1 MNNDYSEIP
10 FETIIEQNKRLRL
23 IIKLIILFLILIII
37 GLFYFKKN
45 VIFTDFHLKGDS
57 VVMVN
62 YGDTYKDEG
71 FVATLYKKDVSD
83 QVSVKGK
90 ANFKKVGTYKIT
102 YKLKINYLNIEKVL
116 IRKIKVVDN
125 VPPELTVSSDDTI
138 YIDENGTY
146 VSPDYKAVDN
156 VDGDITK
163 KVKKESNVDV
173 TKVGEYTEK
182 FTVLDSSKNASTK
195 EIKVIVQEKFKNT
208 YISVSISNQ
217 TLTYYQHGK
226 VVLQSPVVTGYGG
239 DTPYG
244 SYSILYK
251 TTNARL
257 VGANNEYDTRVNY
270 WMAFIGN
277 SHGLHDATWRHNFG
291 GNIYT
296 YDPTHG
302 CVNMPYDQIETL
314 YYMAEVGTPVYIV
327 E

>member
-1 MNNDYSEIP
+1 MGKDFSEIP
-10 FETIIEQNKRLRL
+10 FEKLVEQNRKLRL
-23 IIKLIILFLILIII
+23 TLKLIILFLILVIV

-45 VIFTDFHLKGDS
+45 VVFTDFHLIGDS
-57 VVMVN
+57 VIVVN
-62 YGDTYKDEG
+62 YGDTYKDDG
-71 FVATLYKKDVSD
+71 FVATLYKKDVSK
-83 QVSVKGK
+83 QVTVKGK
-90 ANFKKVGTYKIT
+90 PNYKKVGTYKIT
-102 YKLKINYLNIEKVL
+102 YKLKIDYLNIEKVL

-125 VPPELTVSSDDTI
+125 VPPELTIESDETV
-138 YIDENGTY
+138 YLDENGTY
-146 VSPDYKAVDN
+146 VSPGYKAVDN
-156 VDGDITK
+156 VDGDLTS

-173 TKVGEYTEK
+173 TKIGEYTEK
-182 FTVLDSSKNASTK
+182 YTVEDSSKNKSTK

-208 YISVSISNQ
+208 YITVSISAQ

-226 VVLQSPVVTGYGG
+226 IALQTPVVTGYGG

-244 SYSILYK
+244 SYYINYK

-257 VGANNEYDTRVNY
+257 VGANDEYDTRVNY

-277 SHGLHDATWRHNFG
+277 SHGLHDATWRHSFG

-302 CVNMPYDQIETL
+302 CVNMPYDQIEAL